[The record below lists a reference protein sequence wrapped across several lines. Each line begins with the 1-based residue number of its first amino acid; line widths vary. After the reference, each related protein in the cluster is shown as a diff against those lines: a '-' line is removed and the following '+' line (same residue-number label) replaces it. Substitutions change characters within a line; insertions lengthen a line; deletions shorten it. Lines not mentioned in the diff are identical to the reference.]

1 MQLNKT
7 QSFSNL
13 LIFILSLWS
22 YFPLLILSLT
32 ADLQA
37 YCIHFFFYSYSH
49 PSLMHFPTFGLSFS
63 FCASQLS
70 SGVKNPPSNAGDTRD
85 TYSIFR
91 WERSYGVRNG
101 RTLQYSCLENSMN
114 RGSWWAM
121 VHDVTKIWH
130 DCATARMCYTL

>member
-7 QSFSNL
+7 QNFSKSINFHIVSIEL
-13 LIFILSLWS
+13 FFHYS
-22 YFPLLILSLT
+22 YFHWQQCHKRIV
-32 ADLQA
+32 
-37 YCIHFFFYSYSH
+37 YIFFLFKF
-49 PSLMHFPTFGLSFS
+49 PSFLMHVPSFRLSFS
-63 FCASQLS
+63 FCTFQLAP
-70 SGVKNPPSNAGDTRD
+70 GVKNPPSNAGDTRD

-130 DCATARMCYTL
+130 DCATACMCSTL